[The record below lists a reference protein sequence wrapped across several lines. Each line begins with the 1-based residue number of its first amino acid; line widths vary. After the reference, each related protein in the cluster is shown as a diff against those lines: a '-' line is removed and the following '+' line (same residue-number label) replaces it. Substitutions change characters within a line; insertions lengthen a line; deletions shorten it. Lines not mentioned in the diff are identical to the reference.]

1 MYKLPAL
8 VKIVVVL
15 EIFWKLKKTASF
27 CMHTNVVFQ
36 ISQELKRI
44 FKVAARF
51 LSLTKVLFEI
61 IFSKSPFHT
70 ETSQSIPSSNHSLFS
85 DSGSIIDPQK
95 IHYIDFRPNQASAL
109 FSELGARLNLFFLR
123 KKLVSLY

>member
-1 MYKLPAL
+1 
-8 VKIVVVL
+8 
-15 EIFWKLKKTASF
+15 
-27 CMHTNVVFQ
+27 MHTNVVFQ

-61 IFSKSPFHT
+61 PFSKSPYHT
-70 ETSQSIPSSNHSLFS
+70 ETSQSISNSNQSLFS
-85 DSGSIIDPQK
+85 DLGSIIDTQK
-95 IHYIDFRPNQASAL
+95 IHYIDFRQNQASVL
-109 FSELGARLNLFFLR
+109 FSGLGARLNFFFLR